1 MLSVETLCRVG
12 YPFNEW
18 HSIAANLVVFIEEN
32 IWTVLVSIRS
42 AVKAFTQNFRWI
54 LLFVWAY
61 WTHSIDWPAVD
72 AFRETSF
79 KAARAKII
87 KLIVW
92 IKAKQF
98 VDRGVG
104 QRLGIQCPYE
114 PSVLAASFSRQYWPC
129 YCQSVM
135 ASQKSKEAAAF
146 IERIFELWGA
156 WLAFASLC
164 RVASIES
171 CSSSGTDGTV
181 CRLNPKW

>member
-54 LLFVWAY
+54 LLIVWAY